1 MQVHTF
7 IAESASEAVERIRA
21 ELGPAAVVLSV
32 RKLPRTGL
40 ERFINQEQI
49 EVLAG
54 VDEPIASPKPAA
66 LPPHDALAEL
76 REEIRQLRC
85 QVLGRVDSKPA
96 PQTSDPEP
104 PRTTDRKAPGIAHI
118 LN

>member
-7 IAESASEAVERIRA
+7 IAESANEAVDRIRA

-40 ERFINQEQI
+40 ERFVKQEQI

-54 VDEPIASPKPAA
+54 IDEPANETPLSAVVADP
-66 LPPHDALAEL
+66 LAEI
-76 REEIRQLRC
+76 RAEIRQLREE
-85 QVLGRVDSKPA
+85 VSRR
-96 PQTSDPEP
+96 TSSRPMTATDLL
-104 PRTTDRKAPGIAHI
+104 TTRRRKVGIAH
-118 LN
+118 LLPQ

>member
-7 IAESASEAVERIRA
+7 IAESANEAVERIRA

-40 ERFINQEQI
+40 ERFIKREQI

-54 VDEPIASPKPAA
+54 IDLSPTPQPLQHSQA
-66 LPPHDALAEL
+66 DALTEL
-76 REEIRQLRC
+76 REEIRQLRQ
-85 QVLGRVDSKPA
+85 QVSPRREEPEIGR
-96 PQTSDPEP
+96 
-104 PRTTDRKAPGIAHI
+104 AHV
-118 LN
+118 

>member
-7 IAESASEAVERIRA
+7 IADSANEAVERIRA

-40 ERFINQEQI
+40 ERFVKQEQI

-54 VDEPIASPKPAA
+54 IDAPAKETPIIAPAA
-66 LPPHDALAEL
+66 DPLAEIRAELRQL
-76 REEIRQLRC
+76 REEISRRASSRSLTESE
-85 QVLGRVDSKPA
+85 VI
-96 PQTSDPEP
+96 TN
-104 PRTTDRKAPGIAHI
+104 PRRKAGIAH
-118 LN
+118 LLTQTGLL